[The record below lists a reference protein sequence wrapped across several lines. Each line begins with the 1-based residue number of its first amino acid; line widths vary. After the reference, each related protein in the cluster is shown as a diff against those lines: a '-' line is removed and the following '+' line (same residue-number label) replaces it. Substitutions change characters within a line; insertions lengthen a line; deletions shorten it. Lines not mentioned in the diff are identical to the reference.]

1 MSAKKQGNGLRNS
14 ISEELFDMRRTET
27 KTQKLIT
34 DTIVMIIGA
43 FLLAL
48 GVYFFEMPNHFSS
61 GGITGV
67 SIILGKFLPIS
78 TATILVILNVLL
90 LIIGFIFIG
99 KDTGVKTVFCSLMF
113 SGFTWLLERFV
124 SMPTTL
130 TDQPL
135 LELCYSVLL
144 TGIASAI
151 LFYRNASSGGS
162 EIIALI
168 IKKYSKMND
177 GTALL
182 CADILIAASSFF
194 IFGIRIGLFSLL
206 GLFAKAFLIDGVIES
221 LNVCKSFMIITSN
234 PEPIVDYVLNVI
246 DRAATSF
253 DAIGEYTGKDK
264 KVIMVIC
271 RRPEANKLKQKVHE
285 FDKDAFITVQST
297 SEIIG
302 RGFRMR

>member
-1 MSAKKQGNGLRNS
+1 MKRN
-14 ISEELFDMRRTET
+14 ET
-27 KTQKLIT
+27 KTSKLIT
-34 DTIVMIIGA
+34 DIIVIVIGA
-43 FLLAL
+43 FLLAV
-48 GVYFFEMPNHFSS
+48 GVYFFEIPNGFSC
-61 GGITGV
+61 GGVTGI

-90 LIIGFIFIG
+90 LVIGFIFIG
-99 KDTGVKTVFCSLMF
+99 KDTGFKTVFCSLLF
-113 SGFTWLLERFV
+113 SGFTWLLERFLPIADIV
-124 SMPTTL
+124 NKEAIEGVQVTL
-130 TDQPL
+130 TSEPL

-144 TGIASAI
+144 TGIASAV

-168 IKKYSKMND
+168 IKKYSKLND

-182 CADILIAASSFF
+182 CADFLIAASAFF
-194 IFGIRIGLFSLL
+194 IFGPETGLFSLI
-206 GLFAKAFLIDGVIES
+206 GLFAKSFLIDGVIES

-246 DRAATSF
+246 DRAATTF
-253 DAIGEYTGKDK
+253 DAVGGYSGQDK

-271 RRPEANKLKQKVHE
+271 RRQEASKLKQKVHE
-285 FDKDAFITVQST
+285 FDKGAFITVQTT

-302 RGFRMR
+302 KGFRRR